1 LAAALKPKKSP
12 EKLGFHGKRKTASQ
26 LWSVENMANNSLIIR
41 SKAPLRLGLAGGGTD
56 IASYYNQYGGYVLN
70 ATVDMY
76 AYCTIEPNDS
86 DKIEFIAADLKKIEE
101 YTAETK
107 LPVSPSLPLHTGIY
121 NRIVSDFVKKPMSF
135 KMTTWSD
142 APAGSGLGSSS
153 TMVVAII
160 KAFVEWLNLPLG
172 EYDIAALAYKIE
184 REDIGFAGGKQ
195 DQYAATFGGF
205 NFMEF
210 YENERV
216 IVNPLRLKRWI
227 RNELEASLVLFYTGV
242 SRESANIIK
251 EQIQH
256 TQSKDSKNIESMHEM
271 KMQAVFMKEALLK
284 GDFTGFSQCLLNGW
298 LAKKNAASSISN
310 SFIDDL
316 YQYVID
322 KGADS
327 AKISGAGGGGFMM
340 IYCNPCRRIA
350 LISAL
355 KERQDMGTISGMIL
369 TPSFTETGT
378 QAWTIYNS

>member
-1 LAAALKPKKSP
+1 ML
-12 EKLGFHGKRKTASQ
+12 
-26 LWSVENMANNSLIIR
+26 IR

-56 IASYYNQYGGYVLN
+56 IATYYNQYGGHVLN

-76 AYCTIEPNDS
+76 AYCTIEPL
-86 DKIEFIAADLKKIEE
+86 KTGKTIFCAADLQKEE
-101 YTAETK
+101 TYEFVENI
-107 LPVSPSLPLHTGIY
+107 PMSPALPLHTGIY
-121 NRIVSDFVKKPMSF
+121 NRIVSDFAKTPLSF
-135 KMTTWSD
+135 KMTTYSD

-160 KAFVEWLNLPLG
+160 KAFTEWLNLPLG

-184 REDIGFAGGKQ
+184 REDLGLAGGKQ

-210 YENERV
+210 YEDDRV

-227 RNELEASLVLFYTGV
+227 RNEIEASLVLYYTGV

-256 TQSKDSKNIESMHEM
+256 TEKKDAKSLESMHEL
-271 KMQAVFMKEALLK
+271 KRQAVIMKEALLT
-284 GDFTGFSQCLLNGW
+284 GDFKNFSNCLLKGW
-298 LAKKNAASSISN
+298 LAKRDVAASITNDSL
-310 SFIDDL
+310 DEL
-316 YQYVID
+316 YQFVLD
-322 KGADS
+322 NGAES

-340 IYCNPCRRIA
+340 IYCDPCRRIK
-350 LISAL
+350 LIRAL
-355 KERQDMGTISGMIL
+355 KEKQGRVL

-378 QAWTIYNS
+378 QAWTIYNH